1 MVRLYL
7 QFVVVLMSFNVIF
20 FWFQCG
26 GVQRMLCFCFVFL
39 RLLCPVLSV
48 SLDCPFL
55 IAPSVFSNVY
65 FSNSFQCY
73 FLSRPRLYCYR
84 FLPNTLR
91 EPGTSKSY
99 RVKNDD
105 NVTNVHVFKQNQ
117 NGTMKNVSYLIIHYV
132 MIILILLLK
141 SWSY

>member
-1 MVRLYL
+1 
-7 QFVVVLMSFNVIF
+7 
-20 FWFQCG
+20 
-26 GVQRMLCFCFVFL
+26 MLCFCFVFL

-99 RVKNDD
+99 RVENDD
-105 NVTNVHVFKQNQ
+105 NATNVHVFKQNQ

>member
-1 MVRLYL
+1 
-7 QFVVVLMSFNVIF
+7 
-20 FWFQCG
+20 
-26 GVQRMLCFCFVFL
+26 MLCFCFGFL

-99 RVKNDD
+99 RVENDD

-117 NGTMKNVSYLIIHYV
+117 NGTMKNVIIDALSIDCRNIFRLCRKDYKRW
-132 MIILILLLK
+132 IFI
-141 SWSY
+141 